1 MSLHGIVELL
11 QDYPPVSRL
20 GELCADAGVEHA
32 DVLAPLGAHPLI
44 AALIARSTGA
54 PLLVITTS
62 GQGAEDFAN
71 MICDF
76 LPEAAIATFP
86 SWETLPHE
94 RLAPSADTIGR
105 RPGSCGASRTP
116 IRRTGS
122 WVRWTSLSPPCGR

>member
-11 QDYPPVSRL
+11 QDYPPANRL

-32 DVLAPLGAHPLI
+32 DVLAPVGAYPLI

-62 GQGAEDFAN
+62 GQGAEDVAN
-71 MICDF
+71 MIGDF

-105 RPGSCGASRTP
+105 PMVCAMDVDSIQLKEESNP
-116 IRRTGS
+116 
-122 WVRWTSLSPPCGR
+122 